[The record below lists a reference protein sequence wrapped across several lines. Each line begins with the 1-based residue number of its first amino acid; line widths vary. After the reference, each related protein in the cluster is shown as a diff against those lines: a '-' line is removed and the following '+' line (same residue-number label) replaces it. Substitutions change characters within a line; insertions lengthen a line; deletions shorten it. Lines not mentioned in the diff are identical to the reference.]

1 MRGRLVSDEG
11 RNRVMNRATGA
22 VLALLW
28 LFAVKDAAGV
38 MLGDIEV
45 HSVRNQ
51 PFDARIALAALPEG
65 GVGALQVGL
74 AGVEHFAAADLE
86 RPVHLSSLRFEV
98 VAHGDGSAHI
108 RVTGRDPV
116 TSPFVDFLV
125 ETVWPGGRVIREYM
139 VLLDLIDLPSSSVDL
154 PSPEAAGT
162 YGPVRAIDTLWSIA
176 ERTRPAGVS
185 VHRMMLALL
194 AANPRAFLIDNVNAL
209 RAGTVLDLPD
219 RARIG
224 PDDSLAAVEEVRRQ
238 NATWQAYRES
248 GAADA
253 AAASPAPLP
262 ATAPEVAGGTA
273 PAPEDAG
280 GGVGPEAA
288 AEDAAASAAGDDGRP
303 GGAPEAELRVISAG
317 TGEGARPGDEQA
329 LRDELDLALEEA
341 DSRRQEVEELSA
353 RLDEAERLV
362 SDLQRL
368 VALKDDDIASLQR
381 RVAAQAQAEAAA
393 LAAAAQARAR
403 AEEPAEVTTPAEAP
417 TEEEEAQAETGPAPA
432 EAEALAASGGEVPVG
447 AEAAQSEE
455 GPREKTEPEGTP
467 LPLPPLL
474 ERVEALLGF
483 SPVVGGVG
491 LVGVILILGGLI
503 ALMRRRRRPGGTQYS
518 EGEAD
523 AASGSRHDE
532 PALEGRRRGV
542 RGRRLSREVGGAG
555 PGAAGRRRFR
565 HRHRPGRR
573 QRTGIRGRGRARSR
587 LRSSRL
593 GAGRGPRRR
602 RGSRQPASAAPSDP
616 RPRARGGAG
625 ARSRRRTGGAAAPIP
640 RCGRHGGRSCGGRG
654 LRRRRQHRARCRWG
668 RVRRFRRGT
677 DQARP
682 GAGLY
687 RHARCRGRPRPHP
700 PGPRRGQSR
709 SAGGRPAPG
718 SQSLLTRPRRSPG
731 AVPAGGRGCV
741 R

>member
-185 VHRMMLALL
+185 VHRMMLVLL
-194 AANPRAFLIDNVNAL
+194 VANPRAFLIDNVNAL

-253 AAASPAPLP
+253 AASPAPLP

-288 AEDAAASAAGDDGRP
+288 AEDAAAPAVGDDGRP
-303 GGAPEAELRVISAG
+303 DGAPEAELRVISAG

-403 AEEPAEVTTPAEAP
+403 AEEPAEVTTPAEAR

-432 EAEALAASGGEVPVG
+432 EAEALAAPGGEVPVG

-532 PALEGRRRGV
+532 PALEGAAAGSGDEDFPVRSEGQAPAPLAGDDFDIGIDLDEDSARAFEEEVARGLDFDRV
-542 RGRRLSREVGGAG
+542 DSARDGARAAAGGPGSPPPPPRPIRDPAPGAG
-555 PGAAGRRRFR
+555 PELGPGAGHGGPPRRFR
-565 HRHRPGRR
+565 DAGG
-573 QRTGIRGRGRARSR
+573 TV
-587 LRSSRL
+587 
-593 GAGRGPRRR
+593 GA
-602 RGSRQPASAAPSDP
+602 PA
-616 RPRARGGAG
+616 AG
-625 ARSRRRTGGAAAPIP
+625 AASGDGDSIA
-640 RCGRHGGRSCGGRG
+640 
-654 LRRRRQHRARCRWG
+654 L
-668 RVRRFRRGT
+668 V
-677 DQARP
+677 
-682 GAGLY
+682 
-687 RHARCRGRPRPHP
+687 
-700 PGPRRGQSR
+700 
-709 SAGGRPAPG
+709 AGGVASGDFDEAQIKLDLAQAYIDTQDAEGARALIRQVLAEG
-718 SQSLLTRPRRSPG
+718 SPDQQAVARRLEASLS
-731 AVPAGGRGCV
+731 
-741 R
+741 